1 MDVVEGLMRF
11 GLTRQESMIYIHLL
25 SGGAMTGYEAAKAT
39 GISRSNTYTALAAL
53 TDKGAACTADGTPTR
68 YMAVSGEEFLENKI
82 RSLERL
88 KDFLVE
94 QLPGKVQE
102 DDAYITIKGE
112 ENICDKMDHLIR
124 SARYRIYITGEYER
138 IRPFM
143 ALLKGRSDAGLKVV
157 VITDRSLD
165 LPGMITYVSERQK
178 GQIGLITDSLAV
190 ITGEIPE
197 NGPAAC
203 LYSRK
208 KNLVDLFKNSLSNEI
223 KLIELTKGAQDHEE
237 SAVCNETTAG

>member
-178 GQIGLITDSLAV
+178 GRLA
-190 ITGEIPE
+190 
-197 NGPAAC
+197 
-203 LYSRK
+203 
-208 KNLVDLFKNSLSNEI
+208 
-223 KLIELTKGAQDHEE
+223 
-237 SAVCNETTAG
+237 

>member
-1 MDVVEGLMRF
+1 
-11 GLTRQESMIYIHLL
+11 
-25 SGGAMTGYEAAKAT
+25 
-39 GISRSNTYTALAAL
+39 
-53 TDKGAACTADGTPTR
+53 
-68 YMAVSGEEFLENKI
+68 MAVSGEEFLENKI